1 MQFDPTENF
10 LTKTNVS
17 GNLDDLEDSLKQI
30 LQYAWWPAL
39 PAIPS
44 ELKTISINLKRTS
57 STPHAE
63 KWGGLSG
70 RIVDE
75 NNGTRWTEQ
84 REYTIWNEE
93 VPKYIRKLVKRL
105 EKTYD
110 FQSGRVRLS
119 NLRPLQCLRSHA
131 DNEQR
136 FHLAIRTNPGVF
148 FYNITVQQPNSQYS
162 SVADLENFSGVGY
175 HIPADGF
182 FYKSNTLLPHT
193 AVNTGKGDR
202 IHLVVDICPSYQV

>member
-1 MQFDPTENF
+1 MLFDQNENF
-10 LTKTNVS
+10 LIKTDISVD
-17 GNLDDLEDSLKQI
+17 LDELRLSMLCVLKHA
-30 LQYAWWPAL
+30 YWPNI
-39 PAIPS
+39 PSVPS
-44 ELKTISINLKRTS
+44 ELKTISINLKRTA
-57 STPHAE
+57 STSHAE

-75 NNGTRWTEQ
+75 NDGKRLTNQ
-84 REYTIWNEE
+84 HEYTVWNEE
-93 VPKYIRKLVKRL
+93 VPKYIRKIVKKL
-105 EKTYD
+105 EKAYN

-148 FYNITVQQPNSQYS
+148 FYNITGWQPNLQYS

-182 FYKSNTLLPHT
+182 FYKSNTMLPHT
-193 AVNTGKGDR
+193 AVNTGTGDR
-202 IHLVVDICPSYQV
+202 IHLVVDICPS

>member
-1 MQFDPTENF
+1 MQFDPTEKF
-10 LTKTNVS
+10 LTKTDVS
-17 GNLDDLEDSLKQI
+17 VDLDNLKVSMMHI
-30 LQYAWWPAL
+30 LQYVCWPAL

-57 STPHAE
+57 STSQEE

-75 NNGTRWTEQ
+75 NDGTRWTEQ
-84 REYTIWNEE
+84 CEYTIWNEE
-93 VPKYIRKLVKRL
+93 VPEYIKKIVGRL
-105 EKTYD
+105 EKTYN

-119 NLRPLQCLRSHA
+119 NLKPLQCLRSHV

-136 FHLAIRTNPGVF
+136 FHLAIQTNPGVF

-162 SVADLENFSGVGY
+162 SITNLENFSGVGY

-182 FYKSNTLLPHT
+182 FYKSNTLLSHT

>member
-1 MQFDPTENF
+1 MQFNPTENF

-17 GNLDDLEDSLKQI
+17 GNLDDLDVSLKQI

-39 PAIPS
+39 PITPI

-57 STPHAE
+57 STPYAE

-75 NNGTRWTEQ
+75 NNGTPLINQ
-84 REYTIWNEE
+84 HEYTIWNAE
-93 VPKYIRKLVKRL
+93 VPKYIRKLVRRL

-148 FYNITVQQPNSQYS
+148 FYNITGWQPNSQYS

-202 IHLVVDICPSYQV
+202 IHLVVDICPS